1 MEDLSLVERLMCRH
15 GIYQRSFLKFCTFSS
30 SLTNKR
36 YKIMADD
43 FLKKYYI
50 QILDKAKKDIHDCR
64 VYIHDFKGRYSRL
77 QELERSIKRLGFNTD
92 GYDDDGRDGYVFI
105 DNISINEIKTL
116 HAHYYKSLT
125 IDNTFYG
132 NKTFD
137 EIRLSLKL
145 DRDKI
150 ISRCNKELGITS

>member
-1 MEDLSLVERLMCRH
+1 
-15 GIYQRSFLKFCTFSS
+15 
-30 SLTNKR
+30 
-36 YKIMADD
+36 MADD
-43 FLKKYYI
+43 FLKKYYT
-50 QILDKAKKDIHDCR
+50 QILDNAKKDIHDCR

-77 QELERSIKRLGFNTD
+77 QELEMNIKKLGINTN
-92 GYDDDGRDGYVFI
+92 GYDNDGRDGYVF
-105 DNISINEIKTL
+105 
-116 HAHYYKSLT
+116 

-150 ISRCNKELGITS
+150 ISRCNKELGIIS

>member
-1 MEDLSLVERLMCRH
+1 MV
-15 GIYQRSFLKFCTFSS
+15 
-30 SLTNKR
+30 
-36 YKIMADD
+36 DD

-64 VYIHDFKGRYSRL
+64 VYLYDFKGNYSRL
-77 QELERSIKRLGFNTD
+77 QALEKNIQQLGINTN
-92 GYDDDGRDGYVFI
+92 GYDNDNEGRDGYVLI
-105 DNISINEIKTL
+105 DNIPINDIKTL

-150 ISRCNKELGITS
+150 ISRCNKELGIIS